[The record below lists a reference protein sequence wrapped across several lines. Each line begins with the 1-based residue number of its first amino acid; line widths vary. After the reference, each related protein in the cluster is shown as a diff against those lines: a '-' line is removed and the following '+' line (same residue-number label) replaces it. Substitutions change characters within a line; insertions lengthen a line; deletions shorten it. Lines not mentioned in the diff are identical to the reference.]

1 MKIYETKLNDDLLKK
16 LILFSEE
23 WEKES
28 CTYGY
33 YKNQKEDIEGNRIFI
48 AEENS
53 QIIGYLFATEKISE
67 KDSSII
73 KKSEKYMEIEEIY
86 IAKEQRKKGIGQEL
100 FKAAEKNFK
109 NEGYNQIILTA
120 ANRNYKA
127 LLHFYID
134 ELDMNLWNA
143 TLFKKL

>member
-1 MKIYETKLNDDLLKK
+1 MKIYETKLNDDLLEK

-23 WEKES
+23 WEKEN

-33 YKNQKEDIEGNRIFI
+33 HKNQKEDIERNRIFV

-53 QIIGYLFATEKISE
+53 QIIGYLFAAEKISE

-73 KKSEKYMEIEEIY
+73 KKDEKYMEIEEVY
-86 IAKEQRKKGIGQEL
+86 ISKELRKNGIGQKL
-100 FKAAEKNFK
+100 FKAAEEKFK
-109 NEGYNQIILTA
+109 NEGYAQIMLTS
-120 ANRNYKA
+120 ANRDFKS

-134 ELDMNLWNA
+134 ELDMNLWSA
-143 TLFKKL
+143 RLFKKL